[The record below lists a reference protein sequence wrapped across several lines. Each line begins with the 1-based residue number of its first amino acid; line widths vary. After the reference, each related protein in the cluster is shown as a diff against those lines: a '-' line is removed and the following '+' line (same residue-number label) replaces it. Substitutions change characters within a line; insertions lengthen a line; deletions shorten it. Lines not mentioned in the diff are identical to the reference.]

1 MPPALVDRSNPDL
14 TAMAFGELSRLQDI
28 SCLSRTVQ
36 AFPDTRHGSLTAS
49 ASYEFENRSGQS
61 RKAAF
66 GLNPGYRVFSVLANG
81 ASVPFSVGDYQ
92 EYNEAMLE
100 VTLPPDR
107 EIDLV
112 IRYGGFPRESRSLS
126 AMQGSLEISS
136 SYLCLA
142 NGTWLPA

>member
-66 GLNPGYRVFSVLANG
+66 GLTRYLRVVLANG

-112 IRYGGFPRESRSLS
+112 IRYGGFPRNPAPSPPCRVLWKS
-126 AMQGSLEISS
+126 AAPISVWPT
-136 SYLCLA
+136 
-142 NGTWLPA
+142 GTWLPA